1 MSNKFIF
8 DIGDIKYNPKM
19 EERAVY
25 PFSQLNWLTNGA
37 KLNRLVI
44 ITARTDEGKSTLA
57 SMFLCEF
64 VKQGFNCF
72 ADFGE
77 DEGEEACARLYKQYT
92 PYEKDNYIGQQYFQN
107 GKATNIFE
115 YGLSEKKFN
124 DARDFFKGKLFLYDI
139 MQSANIENIL
149 NSLDEARANGCQ
161 IGLIDNL
168 ENVEYEGENEN
179 KQFKDIAIALR
190 NYAKKYRMLII
201 LVAHTKKT
209 ERDVLVPSVDDIKGS
224 SAVANTAKEI
234 ICIVRTDKMDKE
246 SKQYRSLKRVLEQN
260 NYNLDDADGIIFVQ
274 KTKGRKIGMFT
285 VKYNLYTN
293 TYYECKKIND
303 TEKDNDKVAIF
314 ENKQTE
320 SKHHDILKNAK
331 LVDDGELPF

>member
-1 MSNKFIF
+1 MKFNNIY
-8 DIGDIKYNPKM
+8 DIGDIKYKAEM

-25 PFSQLNWLTNGA
+25 PFSQLNWLTGGA

-44 ITARTDEGKSTLA
+44 ITAKTDEGKSTLA

-64 VKQGFNCF
+64 IKQGFICF

-77 DEGEEACARLYKQYT
+77 DEGDEACERIYKQYT
-92 PYEKDNYIGQQYFQN
+92 AYEKDNYIAKQYIQN

-115 YGLSEKKFN
+115 YKLSEKKFN
-124 DARDFFKGKLFLYDI
+124 DARDFFKNKLYLFDI
-139 MQSANIENIL
+139 MKSANIENL
-149 NSLDEARANGCQ
+149 LSALDEARSVGCQ

-179 KQFKDIAIALR
+179 KQFKDISIALR
-190 NYAKKYRMLII
+190 NYAKKYNMLII

-209 ERDVLVPSVDDIKGS
+209 DREVLIPNTDDIKGS

-246 SKQYRSLKRVLEQN
+246 SKQYKSLKRIVAQN
-260 NYNLDDADGIIFVQ
+260 NYDIDEADGIIFVQ

-293 TYYECKKIND
+293 TYYECKKINES
-303 TEKDNDKVAIF
+303 EKDSDKVVIYDT
-314 ENKQTE
+314 KQE
-320 SKHHDILKNAK
+320 STKQRSVFKDAK
-331 LVDDGELPF
+331 LIDGELPF